1 MSTIEAI
8 LSWRAVAVD
17 IVTLRVPSTRSQRR
31 LALSYTMAARNC
43 FTRNSRG
50 RLGHSRISAQS

>member
-31 LALSYTMAARNC
+31 LAIRFLKQHRRVL
-43 FTRNSRG
+43 FVDGERE
-50 RLGHSRISAQS
+50 